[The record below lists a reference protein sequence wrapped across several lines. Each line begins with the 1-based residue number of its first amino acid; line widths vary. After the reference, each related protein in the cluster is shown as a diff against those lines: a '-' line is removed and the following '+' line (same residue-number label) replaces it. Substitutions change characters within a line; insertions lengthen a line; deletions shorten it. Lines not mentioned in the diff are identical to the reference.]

1 MLIQEGHGM
10 DNKKLYAFLKSAEI
24 GSQAA
29 AADALGYTPSAVSQL
44 VSSLEKELGLTL
56 LERSSKG
63 VSVTEEGQGLIPLI
77 NDYLAH
83 EQRIY
88 DYAAD
93 INGLLTGSL
102 AITAYPSAATN
113 WLPEIVGKFSADHP
127 EIHITIMECI
137 RSDIYQNL
145 DNNTA
150 ELGILTYV
158 EPMPYEW
165 IPLADEPMLAV
176 LPEDHPLAASDSYP
190 VAQAA
195 GDKFILT
202 SQGQDVEILNI
213 LRRNGVEPEI
223 RYTTYDTPVTLAMVQ
238 QGLGVSIVND
248 LSARRWND
256 HIVKL
261 PLDPPEK
268 ITFGIAFKSYDQLS
282 TAARKFLDYAVKYLT
297 RSEAR

>member
-1 MLIQEGHGM
+1 M

-93 INGLLTGSL
+93 INGLLTGTL

-113 WLPEIVGKFSADHP
+113 WLPEIVGKFSADHIPDGVIKVSIAGGPSAGINVKDHRMVTLKQKP
-127 EIHITIMECI
+127 EKFRSIMEFGSMKLARDLFDGKVNAVAQI
-137 RSDIYQNL
+137 GEGNITMKGMINML
-145 DNNTA
+145 DNMNR
-150 ELGILTYV
+150 ILDRVALY
-158 EPMPYEW
+158 
-165 IPLADEPMLAV
+165 LA
-176 LPEDHPLAASDSYP
+176 
-190 VAQAA
+190 
-195 GDKFILT
+195 
-202 SQGQDVEILNI
+202 
-213 LRRNGVEPEI
+213 
-223 RYTTYDTPVTLAMVQ
+223 
-238 QGLGVSIVND
+238 
-248 LSARRWND
+248 
-256 HIVKL
+256 
-261 PLDPPEK
+261 
-268 ITFGIAFKSYDQLS
+268 
-282 TAARKFLDYAVKYLT
+282 
-297 RSEAR
+297 